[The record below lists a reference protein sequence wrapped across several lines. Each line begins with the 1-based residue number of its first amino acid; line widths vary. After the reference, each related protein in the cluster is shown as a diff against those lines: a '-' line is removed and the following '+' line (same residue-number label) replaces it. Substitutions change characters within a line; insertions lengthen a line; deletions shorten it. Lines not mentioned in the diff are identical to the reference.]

1 MLRKTTFLLLILILP
16 VLLLAQI
23 PGGGDRPAPPM
34 ITGQVLDNTTNLP
47 VEYATVTLLDTIN
60 NTIVDGTTTDA
71 DGKFA
76 IRSRGKFP
84 VIEISFMG
92 YKAFRVTD
100 IKLVEGNAELGIINL
115 NSDVEVLDEI
125 VVRADK
131 STTEFRLDK
140 RVFNVG
146 QDLSS
151 TGASAL
157 EVLNNVPSV
166 NVDIEGTITL
176 RGSGGVQILID
187 GRPSVLAD
195 EGNALGT
202 ITADMIDKI
211 EVVTN
216 PSAKYEAEGTSGIL
230 NIILKKNE
238 KKGLNGSITL
248 NTGVPQNHS
257 VGLSINNRTSK
268 FNLFSQLGVG
278 YKEVPS
284 DVENINRDL
293 VTGRTVSSIGEEFRN
308 ETFYNFILGSDYY
321 INERNVI
328 TLSGSVSYEVEDQ
341 PSRTAFTL
349 TDAEDKVLS
358 EWVRTEVTEAT
369 NPKFQYELKYKKD
382 FEDNK
387 DHVLLFSAIGNYF
400 GKDQSSFFV
409 NDETVGLNPAADQIT
424 ETAFEE
430 GRYTFNLDYT
440 KPFESGW
447 TIETGAQYVANHVNN
462 DFAVKD
468 EDNGEFVVNP
478 GLTNVFDFD
487 QNVLGIYGTTS
498 YESDKWGIKAGLRLE
513 NTDLTTILENTG
525 ETNNKNF
532 NNLFPSFATSYKLT
546 DGISFQAGYSKRIYR
561 PRLWDLNP
569 FFNIRNNFSIRA
581 GNPNLLPEFTDSY
594 EVSSIF
600 IYDKLSFNVTA
611 YQRYT
616 TDVID
621 RVSTFEDNVNIFM
634 PFNIGTNRT
643 TGLEANFKYALGKNL
658 TFNGDANYNLF
669 TREGTFND
677 QIFDFTAD
685 QWSGK
690 LTARLKVNK
699 QLEIESTG
707 QYISRLQ
714 TVQGIVSQNLFA
726 DLGVRYKIMKGR
738 GIVNFSVRDIFAS
751 RIRENVITQEDF
763 SIYQFSQRGRFI
775 TLGFSYGFGK
785 GEAMEFNGRGGGGRG
800 GRR

>member
-1 MLRKTTFLLLILILP
+1 M
-16 VLLLAQI
+16 AQ
-23 PGGGDRPAPPM
+23 PPAGGNRPAPPT
-34 ITGQVLDNTTNLP
+34 IVGQVLDVNSNLP
-47 VEYATVTLLDTIN
+47 VEYATVTLLDTLN
-60 NTIVDGTTTDA
+60 NTVVDGTTTDV
-71 DGKFA
+71 DGKFV
-76 IRSRGKFP
+76 IRVRGKSP
-84 VIEISFMG
+84 VLEISFIG
-92 YKAFRVTD
+92 YEPLRITD
-100 IKLVEGNAELGIINL
+100 IKFVGEKADLGKIQL
-115 NSDVEVLDEI
+115 KSDAEVLDEV

-176 RGSGGVQILID
+176 RGSGGVQVLID

-248 NTGVPQNHS
+248 NTGTPHNHS

-278 YKEVPS
+278 YKELPS
-284 DVENINRDL
+284 DVENVNLDKL
-293 VTGRTVSSIGEEFRN
+293 TGRTISSIGEEFRK

-341 PSRTAFTL
+341 PSSTAFTL
-349 TDAEDKVLS
+349 TDAEDRVLS

-409 NDETVGLNPAADQIT
+409 NNETVGLTPSADQIT

-430 GRYTFNLDYT
+430 GKYTFNLDYT
-440 KPFESGW
+440 KPFEGGW
-447 TIETGAQYVANHVNN
+447 TIETGAQYLANHVNN
-462 DFAVKD
+462 DFAVK
-468 EDNGEFVVNP
+468 EEENGEFVVNP
-478 GLTNVFDFD
+478 GLTNVFDFN
-487 QNVLGIYGTTS
+487 QNVLGLYGTTS
-498 YESDKWGIKAGLRLE
+498 YEGDKWGIKAGLRLE

-546 DGISFQAGYSKRIYR
+546 EGISFQAGYSRRIYR

-581 GNPNLLPEFTDSY
+581 GNPDLLPEFTDSY
-594 EVSSIF
+594 EMSSIF
-600 IYDKLSFNVTA
+600 IYDDLSFNITA
-611 YQRYT
+611 YHRYT

-643 TGLEANFKYALGKNL
+643 TGLEANFKYALGKNI

-677 QIFDFTAD
+677 QVFDFTAD

-707 QYISRLQ
+707 RYISRLQ
-714 TVQGIVSQNLFA
+714 TIQGVVSENLFA
-726 DLGVRYKIMKGR
+726 DLGVRYKILDGR
-738 GIVNFSVRDIFAS
+738 AVLNLSVRDLFAS
-751 RIRENVITQEDF
+751 RIRENIIDQDDF
-763 SIYQFSQRGRFI
+763 SIYQFSQRGRFV

-785 GEAMEFNGRGGGGRG
+785 GEAMEFKGGGGRG
-800 GRR
+800 PGGGRR